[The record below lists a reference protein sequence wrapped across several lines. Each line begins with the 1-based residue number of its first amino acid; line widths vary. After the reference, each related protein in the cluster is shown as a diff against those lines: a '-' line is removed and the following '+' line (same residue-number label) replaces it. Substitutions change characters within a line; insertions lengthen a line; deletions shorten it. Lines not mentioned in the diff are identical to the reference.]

1 MREYN
6 IKELDGIENELI
18 TDSLR
23 IERMNIQFQGR
34 ASSETN
40 KSNKS
45 NKSNKPSRNLIKR
58 KEKVEIGEIQLH
70 WDYIR

>member
-6 IKELDGIENELI
+6 IKELDEIENELI

-23 IERMNIQFQGR
+23 IERMNIQFRGR
-34 ASSETN
+34 ASSKTN

-45 NKSNKPSRNLIKR
+45 NKSSRNFNKE
-58 KEKVEIGEIQLH
+58 EKVEIGEIQLH